1 VRSKAINPI
10 MRVFWKIAT
19 ALPLWM
25 LVASAHA
32 AEPKVAVFD
41 FEFVDT
47 SLEGAT
53 YGPRI
58 DQQSRLA
65 QVADQLR
72 ERLAKSGRVEVVDIA
87 PVAAQAR
94 AADLRACGGC
104 DAQLARQVQAD
115 FAVTGWVQKV
125 SNLILN
131 MNIMVR
137 DAKTERVVSVKSVDM
152 RGNTDET
159 WSRALDWLIRN
170 DLLAPPGQG
179 VF

>member
-1 VRSKAINPI
+1 

-19 ALPLWM
+19 AVPLGM
-25 LVASAHA
+25 LLASAYA

-41 FEFVDT
+41 FELVDT

-53 YGPRI
+53 YGPRA
-58 DQQSRLA
+58 DQQARLA
-65 QVADQLR
+65 QIANQLR
-72 ERLAKSGRVEVVDIA
+72 DQLAKSGRVTVADIT
-87 PVAAQAR
+87 PVAEQAR
-94 AADLRACGGC
+94 AADLRNCGGC
-104 DAQLARQVQAD
+104 DAQFASQVGAD
-115 FAVTGWVQKV
+115 FALIGWVQKV

-131 MNIMVR
+131 MNIVVR
-137 DAKTERVVSVKSVDM
+137 DAKTGRVISVKSVDL

-159 WSRALDWLIRN
+159 WSRAMDWLIRY

>member
-1 VRSKAINPI
+1 
-10 MRVFWKIAT
+10 MRLFWKIAT
-19 ALPLWM
+19 AVPLGM
-25 LVASAHA
+25 YVAGAHA

-41 FEFVDT
+41 FELVDT

-53 YGPRI
+53 YGPRA
-58 DQQSRLA
+58 DQQARLA
-65 QVADQLR
+65 QIVDQLR
-72 ERLAKSGRVEVVDIA
+72 DQLAKSGRVTVVDIA

-94 AADLRACGGC
+94 VADLRNCGGC
-104 DAQLARQVQAD
+104 DAQFATQAGAD
-115 FAVTGWVQKV
+115 FALTGWVQKV

-131 MNIMVR
+131 MNIVVR
-137 DAKTERVVSVKSVDM
+137 DAKSGPVISVKRVDM

-159 WSRALDWLIRN
+159 WSRAMDWLIRY